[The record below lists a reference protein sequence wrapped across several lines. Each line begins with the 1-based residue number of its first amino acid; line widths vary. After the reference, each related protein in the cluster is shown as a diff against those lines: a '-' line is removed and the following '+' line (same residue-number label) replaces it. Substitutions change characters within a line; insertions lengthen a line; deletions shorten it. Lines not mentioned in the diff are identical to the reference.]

1 MYLLIIFWIL
11 HPSKCASRKRLNISP
26 RNNNFAQLVTQLG
39 IFLFI
44 LKYTEKTVILDKN
57 RPKEI
62 SPMNPEAKTVDDSRV
77 ETIHIVRPNHLNG
90 ANRLFGG
97 ILMQWIDEVAG
108 IVAKRHAMA
117 NVTTASVDNLTFLH
131 GAYQNDMIVIKGK
144 LTWVGTSSMEV
155 CVDTYVE
162 NLSGERHR
170 INNAHFMMVALDEHD
185 KPIRVPRL
193 ILQTEDEH
201 LAWEHGEERR
211 RIRNERRAAKLDG
224 I

>member
-1 MYLLIIFWIL
+1 
-11 HPSKCASRKRLNISP
+11 
-26 RNNNFAQLVTQLG
+26 
-39 IFLFI
+39 
-44 LKYTEKTVILDKN
+44 
-57 RPKEI
+57 
-62 SPMNPEAKTVDDSRV
+62 MNTEAKTVDESRV
-77 ETIHIVRPNHLNG
+77 ETVRIVRPNHLNG

-108 IVAKRHAMA
+108 IVAKRHCMC

-144 LTWVGTSSMEV
+144 MTWVGTSSMEV

-162 NLSGERHR
+162 SLNGERHR

-185 KPIRVPRL
+185 KPVPVPRL

-201 LAWEHGEERR
+201 LAWAHGEERR
-211 RIRNERRAAKLDG
+211 RIRTQRKKDKLDG